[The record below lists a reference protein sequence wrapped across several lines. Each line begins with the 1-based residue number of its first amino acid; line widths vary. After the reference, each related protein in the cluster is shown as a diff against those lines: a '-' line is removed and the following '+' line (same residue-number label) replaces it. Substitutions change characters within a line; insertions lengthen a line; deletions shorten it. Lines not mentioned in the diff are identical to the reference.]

1 MRRGLFGASQAV
13 SCGPSTSPLAAMKTV
28 TQFFG
33 AVDVLSGV
41 LFIAGGLW
49 YGRFLGVPFVVAPL
63 ILGIVVIA
71 THASNLTRLRNSASR
86 VPRWLL
92 IVANFVLF
100 VSFVLGQVY
109 TVQTRLHGPLFL
121 WVFGSLYLLPFAMN
135 LVYWI
140 GFDRAQSGN

>member
-1 MRRGLFGASQAV
+1 VVCFGASQAV

-63 ILGIVVIA
+63 ILVL
-71 THASNLTRLRNSASR
+71 SSSRLMR
-86 VPRWLL
+86 
-92 IVANFVLF
+92 
-100 VSFVLGQVY
+100 
-109 TVQTRLHGPLFL
+109 QT
-121 WVFGSLYLLPFAMN
+121 
-135 LVYWI
+135 
-140 GFDRAQSGN
+140 